1 MAIRRRSQA
10 FGEHPSRRIRE
21 TSVFG
26 GLPIAEARDRL
37 RCGVAV
43 IDLRTGQLAAFLHF
57 LAGVEEV
64 FEVKVLPGYRCPIL
78 SGPLPDTDQTEPLW
92 LSPPFPN

>member
-1 MAIRRRSQA
+1 M
-10 FGEHPSRRIRE
+10 
-21 TSVFG
+21 
-26 GLPIAEARDRL
+26 
-37 RCGVAV
+37 
-43 IDLRTGQLAAFLHF
+43 AAFLHF

-78 SGPLPDTDQTEPLW
+78 SGPLPDVDQTEPLW